1 MSRFKVVVA
10 TLDTDELPEW
20 VAQEL
25 KNADIDLVQREC
37 ASREDVQSCA
47 ADADIVWLFG
57 GSRCLIGNLDVLKR
71 CGAIIRT
78 GSGTDNVPVDEATRR
93 GIVVV
98 NTPEAISEIV
108 AEHAIALLF
117 AVIREIPVQDR
128 AVRQGVWD
136 RDTAMPKYHV
146 SGETLGVIGFGHI
159 ARAVVRK
166 LSGFK
171 MRVIVADPFVDDS
184 AMAELG
190 AEKADFDTVLSEAQ
204 FLTVHVPLVES
215 TRQLIGA
222 REFGLMKPSAVF
234 VNTSRGPVVDETALY
249 EALSSGQIAAAAI
262 DVTEKEPPN
271 ADNPLLQLPNIV
283 VTPHIAAYSDI
294 QLERLW
300 RFSVDSVLD
309 LANGRWPRSYVN
321 HDVKPKWDLT

>member
-25 KNADIDLVQREC
+25 KNADIDLVHREC

-171 MRVIVADPFVDDS
+171 MRVIVADPFIDDS

>member
-25 KNADIDLVQREC
+25 KNADIDLVHREC